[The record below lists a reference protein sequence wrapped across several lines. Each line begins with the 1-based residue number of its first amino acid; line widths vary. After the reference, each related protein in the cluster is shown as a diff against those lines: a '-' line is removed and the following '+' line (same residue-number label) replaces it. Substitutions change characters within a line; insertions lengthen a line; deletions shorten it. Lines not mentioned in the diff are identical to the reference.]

1 MTPRLPIPNWVADL
15 NKRLDEIHRDLRAR
29 EALGGANEAIRR
41 LRHHRETLLKENV
54 NLRAQLVKMTS
65 ENEQLQQVIISK
77 LKA

>member
-54 NLRAQLVKMTS
+54 KLRAQLIKMTS

>member
-1 MTPRLPIPNWVADL
+1 MTPRLPIPNWVDDL

-54 NLRAQLVKMTS
+54 QLRAQLVKMTS

>member
-1 MTPRLPIPNWVADL
+1 MTPRLPIPDWVADL
-15 NKRLDEIHRDLRAR
+15 NERLDEIHRDLRAR

-41 LRHHRETLLKENV
+41 LRHHRETLLKENTK
-54 NLRAQLVKMTS
+54 LRAQLVKMTS

>member
-54 NLRAQLVKMTS
+54 KLRDQLVKMTS

>member
-54 NLRAQLVKMTS
+54 KLRAQLVKMTS

>member
-1 MTPRLPIPNWVADL
+1 MTPRLPIPDWVADL

-54 NLRAQLVKMTS
+54 KLRAQLVKMTS

>member
-1 MTPRLPIPNWVADL
+1 MTPRLPIPSWVADL

-54 NLRAQLVKMTS
+54 KLRAQLVKMTS

>member
-1 MTPRLPIPNWVADL
+1 MTPRLPIHNWVADL

-41 LRHHRETLLKENV
+41 LRHHRETLLKENTK
-54 NLRAQLVKMTS
+54 LRAQLVKMTS

>member
-1 MTPRLPIPNWVADL
+1 MTPRLPIPDWVADL
-15 NKRLDEIHRDLRAR
+15 NERLDEIHRDLRAR

-54 NLRAQLVKMTS
+54 NLRAQLVKMTL